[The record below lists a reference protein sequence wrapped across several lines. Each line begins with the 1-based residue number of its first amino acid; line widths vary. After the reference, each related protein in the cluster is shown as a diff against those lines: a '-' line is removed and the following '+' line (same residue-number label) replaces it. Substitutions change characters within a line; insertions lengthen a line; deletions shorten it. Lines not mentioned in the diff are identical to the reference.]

1 MKQILPILTLTT
13 LTAAAFAD
21 AGAAAPAAAAS
32 GLNYNRVSISRSSDS
47 TNIAVSNL
55 LNGGNVLVTIASG
68 SNGEGIS
75 GSNTNAEQ
83 IAVFSVGYVFKNVA
97 AGIDATVSVGSS
109 MKGSSNPGSQSGYGV
124 NLRRSLSEVV
134 PGLEAALGYGH
145 VKSGNNDSET
155 QMSYELSYNINK
167 QFSVAYG
174 IVDPN
179 GAGNSNIHIA
189 SLRYNY

>member
-47 TNIAVSNL
+47 TNFAVSNL

-109 MKGSSNPGSQSGYGV
+109 TKGSNTGSQSGYGV

-134 PGLEAALGYGH
+134 PGLEAALAYGH
-145 VKSGNNDSET
+145 SKSSGNDSYT
-155 QMSYELSYNINK
+155 TMSYELSYNINK

>member
-55 LNGGNVLVTIASG
+55 LNGSNVLLTIASG
-68 SNGEGIS
+68 TNGEGYNGS
-75 GSNTNAEQ
+75 GTNAEQ
-83 IAVFSVGYVFKNVA
+83 VALFSLGYVFKNVA
-97 AGIDATVSVGSS
+97 AGIDATVSVGGST
-109 MKGSSNPGSQSGYGV
+109 KGSNGGGSQSGYGI

-134 PGLEAALGYGH
+134 PGLEAALAYGH
-145 VKSGNNDSET
+145 SKYDDNDSYT
-155 QMSYELSYNINK
+155 TMSYELSYNINK